1 MQAAVNLDHSIIP
14 KETTDTSNTLFI
26 HWTHHPHGIHRA
38 SIRQIYKQTLQLN
51 DTHDRMVVAM
61 SHPKNLRD
69 ILTKTKLSLPNGMT
83 VQDFIA
89 KILYD

>member
-26 HWTHHPHGIHRA
+26 HWTHHPHGIHR
-38 SIRQIYKQTLQLN
+38 SGIRQIYKQTLQLN

-61 SHPKNLRD
+61 SRPKNLRD

-89 KILYD
+89 KILND